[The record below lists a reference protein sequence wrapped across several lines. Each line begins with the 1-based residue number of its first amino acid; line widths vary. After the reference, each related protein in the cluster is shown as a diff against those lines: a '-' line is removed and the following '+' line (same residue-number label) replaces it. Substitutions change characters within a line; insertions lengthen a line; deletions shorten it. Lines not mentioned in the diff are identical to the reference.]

1 MQTVKLTPMRMIFNN
16 PETNFSI
23 ISCNTK
29 DETIETHP
37 KYGTI
42 SLKGTGIA
50 DLKIGQSID
59 CIIEPCVDDK
69 YKYSYKFIGF
79 AGFVAKDGKFN
90 LTEKA
95 ELQTLRSLMTN
106 GQAESCHAAYP
117 HFVSMVLNG
126 EADKLDYK
134 KFVA

>member
-1 MQTVKLTPMRMIFNN
+1 MQTVKLIPMHMIFNN
-16 PETNFSI
+16 PESNFSI
-23 ISCNTK
+23 ISCRTK
-29 DETIETHP
+29 DDSIERHP
-37 KYGTI
+37 QYGTI

-50 DLKIGQSID
+50 DLKMGQSID
-59 CIIEPCVDDK
+59 CIIEPCEDDK

-79 AGFVAKDGKFN
+79 AGFVAKNGKFN

-106 GQAESCHAAYP
+106 GQAESCHATYP

-126 EADKLDYK
+126 EADKLGLQK
-134 KFVA
+134 N

>member
-16 PETNFSI
+16 PESNYSI
-23 ISCNTK
+23 ISCRTK
-29 DETIETHP
+29 DESIEAHP
-37 KYGTI
+37 QYGTI

-50 DLKIGQSID
+50 DLKMGQSID

-95 ELQTLRSLMTN
+95 ELQTLRS
-106 GQAESCHAAYP
+106 
-117 HFVSMVLNG
+117 
-126 EADKLDYK
+126 
-134 KFVA
+134 